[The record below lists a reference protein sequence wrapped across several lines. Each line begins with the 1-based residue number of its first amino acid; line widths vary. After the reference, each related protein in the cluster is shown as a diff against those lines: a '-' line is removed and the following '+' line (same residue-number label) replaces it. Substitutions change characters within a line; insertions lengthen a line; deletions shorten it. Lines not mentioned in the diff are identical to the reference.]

1 MCNKKQSFQTK
12 NKIIESS
19 LSSRSKKALL
29 AYSVYVEN
37 KKIKEGELMFEDINL
52 DLTKLAKMRR
62 VGMMTVTEVENFY
75 RENNLPFK
83 LIDFT
88 TSNLNLL

>member
-1 MCNKKQSFQTK
+1 
-12 NKIIESS
+12 
-19 LSSRSKKALL
+19 
-29 AYSVYVEN
+29 
-37 KKIKEGELMFEDINL
+37 MFEDINL